1 MTANKLISILRR
13 KFIQIIARE
22 EISLK
27 AIIDKEDM
35 LLKRLLQLKYHSSWK
50 ARSPENF

>member
-1 MTANKLISILRR
+1 MATNKLISILR
-13 KFIQIIARE
+13 KKSIQLITRE
-22 EISLK
+22 EAYLK

-50 ARSPENF
+50 ARSLENF